1 MTAMRNL
8 RTVQPAAATMAKTI
22 YGFTPESFDD
32 RYREPDYHYGTEP
45 NAFLVSQKH
54 RFKPGM
60 KALMPGDGEG
70 RNGVW
75 LAECGL
81 DVTSFDPSA
90 FAIEKIER
98 LAAVRGVK
106 MTAQQAGVETWD
118 WTEGAF
124 DVVGLF
130 FIHLPAAL
138 RKPAHANALR
148 TCKPGGIVVLETFSP
163 HQIEMRRQGAAG
175 GPKEIDRL
183 FTCDI
188 LRDDF
193 AGARFLLLE
202 ETEADFQGHAH
213 HGRCGV
219 VRMVAERV

>member
-1 MTAMRNL
+1 
-8 RTVQPAAATMAKTI
+8 MASTI

-32 RYREPDYHYGTEP
+32 RYRERDYHYGTEP

-54 RFKPGM
+54 RFRPGM

-75 LAECGL
+75 LAEQGL

-90 FAIEKIER
+90 FAIAKIER
-98 LAAVRGVK
+98 LAASRGMHV
-106 MTAQQAGVETWD
+106 AARQAGVETWD
-118 WTEGAF
+118 WQENAF

-130 FIHLPAAL
+130 FIHLPEHL

-163 HQIEMRRQGAAG
+163 AQIEMRRQGAAG
-175 GPKEIDRL
+175 GPKEIERL
-183 FTCDI
+183 FTCDM
-188 LRDDF
+188 LRADF
-193 AGARFLLLE
+193 AGARFRVLE
-202 ETEADFQGHAH
+202 ETIAELRGHAH
-213 HGRCGV
+213 YGRCGL
-219 VRMVAERV
+219 VRMVAEKV

>member
-1 MTAMRNL
+1 
-8 RTVQPAAATMAKTI
+8 MAKTI

-45 NAFLVSQKH
+45 NAFLTSQRR
-54 RFKPGM
+54 RFRPGM

-75 LAECGL
+75 LAEQGL
-81 DVTSFDPSA
+81 EVTSFDPSP
-90 FAIEKIER
+90 FGVEKIER
-98 LAAVRGVK
+98 LAAGRGVRVS
-106 MTAQQAGVETWD
+106 ARQAGVETWD
-118 WTEGAF
+118 WQEGQF

-130 FIHLPAAL
+130 YIHLPEVL
-138 RKPAHANALR
+138 RRAAHANALS
-148 TCKPGGIVVLETFSP
+148 TLKPGGIVIMETFSP
-163 HQIEMRRQGAAG
+163 RQIELRKHGAAG

-183 FTCDI
+183 FTCEM
-188 LRDDF
+188 LRADF

-202 ETEADFQGHAH
+202 ETEADFNGHAH

-219 VRMVAERV
+219 VRMVAEKVG

>member
-1 MTAMRNL
+1 MRAMRIAH
-8 RTVQPAAATMAKTI
+8 AALFAESTMARTI

-75 LAECGL
+75 LAEQGL

-98 LAAVRGVK
+98 LAASRGMKV
-106 MTAQQAGVETWD
+106 TAMQAGVETWD
-118 WTEGAF
+118 WQESAF

-130 FIHLPAAL
+130 FIHLPAHL
-138 RKPAHANALR
+138 RKPAHANALL
-148 TCKPGGIVVLETFSP
+148 TCKRGGIVVLETFSP
-163 HQIEMRRQGAAG
+163 RQIEMRKQGAAG
-175 GPKEIDRL
+175 GPTDLERL
-183 FTCDI
+183 FTCEM
-188 LRDDF
+188 LRADF
-193 AGARFLLLE
+193 SGARFHVLE

-213 HGRCGV
+213 YGRCGV